1 MYAIML
7 DTHNWILVLKMFRAS
22 DVGNYTCKGTN
33 SNVTLD
39 IGTSTFIYHTTLI
52 LYSHTHTHP
61 GNPTVIAS
69 TPQLFVSSRVVQS
82 SRATLQAFV
91 SGTPPPTDSDINW
104 YFNNQSIPVGSLID
118 GTDLLLPRT
127 PLPSHSGT
135 YTIQVTTTMG
145 TARDSFVVTVTGE
158 LVLSFF
164 EHR

>member
-1 MYAIML
+1 MWFSSDIHALCIM
-7 DTHNWILVLKMFRAS
+7 
-22 DVGNYTCKGTN
+22 C
-33 SNVTLD
+33 VTVQAYLCYVYFVC
-39 IGTSTFIYHTTLI
+39 IHPLSHTR
-52 LYSHTHTHP
+52 THTHP

-69 TPQLFVSSRVVQS
+69 TPQLFVSSRVVQG

-104 YFNNQSIPVGSLID
+104 YFNNQSIPDGSLID

-158 LVLSFF
+158 
-164 EHR
+164 